1 MKKWVSLA
9 CVSVL
14 MGSALAG
21 CGSGGA
27 ANEESGSAAGGDSAG
42 ANKQVTIKVFQ
53 QKVEIADQLP
63 ALAAEYEKTHPGV
76 KIEFESVLSSDYM
89 TKLKAKLSAGEMPDI
104 FNNGGYS
111 EMEVWKDQLEDLSDQ
126 PWVSDALDVGKEP
139 MMSDGKL
146 YGIPINLEG
155 DGLIYNKDMFAK
167 AGITE
172 LPKTRSELEE
182 VSKKLQAAGFTPFI
196 NNYDSA
202 WTLGI
207 TMFNYPMAKQQDPNS
222 FIGGLNDGSATFND
236 NPMFKEWTKFIDL
249 TMKYGNKNPLTT
261 DYNSSLSMFATGQG
275 AMTVGGNWIQPVID
289 KINPAINA
297 GLMPVP
303 FTDDAGV
310 NKNAIFTGPT
320 TWAVYKDSK
329 VKAEAKEFLNWLV
342 SSDEGRTYLT
352 KNFKLMPAFKS
363 IKADPADLGGIAGD
377 IVKYI
382 ETGDV
387 LGWQVAKFP
396 DGSTKE
402 FAASMQKYIAGKSN
416 GDQMLAEFQ
425 QTWDKLKTK

>member
-1 MKKWVSLA
+1 MKRLVNVA
-9 CVSVL
+9 FVSVL
-14 MGSALAG
+14 MGSVLAG
-21 CGSGGA
+21 CGSGGS
-27 ANEESGSAAGGDSAG
+27 ANKENSSGTG
-42 ANKQVTIKVFQ
+42 AENTGSNKQVVVKVFQ

-89 TKLKAKLSAGEMPDI
+89 TKLKAKLSANEMPDI

-111 EMEVWKDQLEDLSDQ
+111 ELNVWKDQLEDLSDQ
-126 PWVSDALDVGKEP
+126 PWVGEALDVAKEP

-155 DGLIYNKDMFAK
+155 DGLVYNKDMFAK

-207 TMFNYPMAKQQDPNS
+207 TMFNYPMAEQQDPNA
-222 FIGGLNDGSATFND
+222 FIAGLNGGTATFKD
-236 NPMFKEWTKFIDL
+236 NPLFKEWTKFIDL
-249 TMKYGNKNPLTT
+249 SLKYGNKNPLTT
-261 DYNSSLSMFATGQG
+261 DYNGSLAMFASEQG

-289 KINPAINA
+289 KINPNINA
-297 GLMPVP
+297 GLMPIP
-303 FTDDAGV
+303 ISDDAALNQKAV
-310 NKNAIFTGPT
+310 FAGPT
-320 TWAVYKDSK
+320 TWVVYKNSK
-329 VKAEAKEFLNWLV
+329 VKPEAKEFLNWLV
-342 SSDEGRTYLT
+342 TSAEGQDYLV
-352 KNFKLMPAFKS
+352 KKFKLMPAFKNV
-363 IKADPADLGGIAGD
+363 KADPADLGGIAGD
-377 IVKYI
+377 ILPYI
-382 ETGDV
+382 AKGDI
-387 LGWQVAKFP
+387 LGWQYAKYP

-425 QTWDKLKTK
+425 QTWDKLKSK